1 MKNIRVSYAFAYFGN
16 PVVGQGFTDIKEGD
30 GWKSAGIEITPDHQ
44 HIFIEPVVGM
54 NQEPMK
60 CEVYFRKTPLTQLVN
75 WLTGQPPARLSHLTI
90 TSRRRFKLSQIYSV
104 TSYDGYDDSTHSFS
118 EISEAEVVPDDRTRK
133 IFDEHQIL
141 SPDQL
146 IRGKV
151 LIYHGWH
158 SGLQTTI
165 PERMVVLS
173 GAFNDSALN
182 IPHFKGLFLKED
194 CTTWEFHPSL
204 QNTTVSPSEDGYYGN
219 HTYLVDTGKTMTE
232 EEIASAFNK
241 RKNP

>member
-1 MKNIRVSYAFAYFGN
+1 MNNIRVSYAFAYFGN

-30 GWKSAGIEITPDHQ
+30 GWKSNGFEITPDHRY
-44 HIFIEPVVGM
+44 IFIEPVAGM

-60 CEVYFRKTPLTQLVN
+60 CEVYFRRTAFKKFTN
-75 WLTGQPPARLSHLTI
+75 WLTGQPLSRLSHHYI
-90 TSRRRFKLSQIYSV
+90 GSRKCFKLDQIYSV
-104 TSYDGYDDSTHSFS
+104 TSSDGYDDSTHSFS

-146 IRGKV
+146 TRGEV

-173 GAFNDSALN
+173 GAFNDSILN

-194 CTTWEFHPSL
+194 GTTWEFHPSL
-204 QNTTVSPSEDGYYGN
+204 QNTTVSPSENGYYGN
-219 HTYLVDTGKTMTE
+219 HTYLVDTGETMTE
-232 EEIASAFNK
+232 EEIAEALNK
-241 RKNP
+241 RKIS